1 MRDIQSDLQ
10 ERAALIEEQI
20 RAAKT
25 QFEKAVAQLQSE
37 RDAKIAELKS
47 LSAMVA
53 KFVDFEQ
60 RLSGSGSAPVPSS
73 PLVALA
79 DLFMG
84 KIDQEGSMSREQLID
99 LAVKEGFF
107 PDAGSAVQA
116 IHPMLASL
124 TRSELIRELP
134 NGSFAPPTLSQT
146 IKLRRVV

>member
-20 RAAKT
+20 KAAYA
-25 QFEKAVAQLQSE
+25 QFEKTIAQLQNE
-37 RDAKIAELKS
+37 RDAKIADLKS
-47 LSAMVA
+47 LRAMIA
-53 KFVDFEQ
+53 KFMEFEE
-60 RLSGSGSAPVPSS
+60 RLSKKASSPVPSS

-84 KIDQEGSMSREQLID
+84 KLDKEGSMSREQLVD

-116 IHPMLASL
+116 IHPMLVKL
-124 TRSELIRELP
+124 LQSELIRELP
-134 NGSFAPPTLSQT
+134 NGTFAPPTLSQT